1 MARTLEG
8 DQMPRDGEV
17 GSTPGRSAW
26 KWSRSGETRRML
38 LDAAREVFAERGF
51 AESSVADVVERA
63 GSSVGS
69 LYHHFGGKSELFL
82 ALWEDWQGSQEQRAA
97 EAVTAARRAGEVRT
111 LALFVAGARG
121 FLRGSWEGRG
131 IGSLFDDKD
140 GPPGFEAMRRTRGHE
155 WLRQNAVLLRAR
167 DDAIGRVTVSVL
179 TTIIGEAGREVMAS
193 RNRREAEAIGD
204 AAVAMIERLGA
215 LAEEAEPA
223 GPADLGEGN
232 SPQAGETPSR
242 SDTGTTVTG
251 A

>member
-1 MARTLEG
+1 
-8 DQMPRDGEV
+8 MPRDAGPV
-17 GSTPGRSAW
+17 PGRSAW
-26 KWSRSGETRRML
+26 KWSRTGETRRVL

-97 EAVTAARRAGEVRT
+97 EAVNAARQEGEQRP

-121 FLRGSWEGRG
+121 FLRGSWEGRSL
-131 IGSLFDDKD
+131 GSLFVDKD
-140 GPPGFEAMRRTRGHE
+140 GPPGFELMRRTRGHE
-155 WLRQNAVLLRAR
+155 WLRKNSLLLHAR

-179 TTIIGEAGREVMAS
+179 TTVIGEAGREVMAS
-193 RNRREAEAIGD
+193 RTRREAEAIVD
-204 AAVAMIERLGA
+204 AAVAMIEQLGV
-215 LAEEAEPA
+215 LAEEAGLMALPDDPA
-223 GPADLGEGN
+223 AAEEDGSSCD
-232 SPQAGETPSR
+232 GETVPQPGA
-242 SDTGTTVTG
+242 GTAIAG

>member
-1 MARTLEG
+1 
-8 DQMPRDGEV
+8 MPRDAGPV
-17 GSTPGRSAW
+17 PGRSAW
-26 KWSRSGETRRML
+26 KWSRTGETRRVL

-82 ALWEDWQGSQEQRAA
+82 ALWEDWQGSQEKRAA
-97 EAVTAARRAGEVRT
+97 EAVSAARRAGEARP

-131 IGSLFDDKD
+131 VGSLFVDKD
-140 GPPGFEAMRRTRGHE
+140 GPPGFELMRRTRGHE
-155 WLRQNAVLLRAR
+155 WLRQNSLLLQAR

-179 TTIIGEAGREVMAS
+179 TTVIGEASREVMAA
-193 RNRREAEAIGD
+193 RTRREADAIVD
-204 AAVAMIERLGA
+204 AAVAMIERLGLLPQVA
-215 LAEEAEPA
+215 DELGTGA
-223 GPADLGEGN
+223 GPEEEPPSG
-232 SPQAGETPSR
+232 AGEAAPR
-242 SDTGTTVTG
+242 SDAGTAVAG